1 MFQHTRSSRVRAAE
15 VAIILGIGKSTVW
28 RWVKE
33 KPDFPQPRRDGRR
46 CTFWLRSEVEAYATG
61 SSHEQEAACGV

>member
-61 SSHEQEAACGV
+61 SSHEQEAACGA

>member
-33 KPDFPQPRRDGRR
+33 KPDFPQPRREGRR
-46 CTFWLRSEVEAYATG
+46 CTFWLRSEVEAYASG
-61 SSHEQEAACGV
+61 SSQKQEAACGA

>member
-1 MFQHTRSSRVRAAE
+1 MHQITRSSRIRAAE

-33 KPDFPQPRRDGRR
+33 RPGFPQPRREGTRY
-46 CTFWLRSEVEAYATG
+46 TFWLRSEVEAYAIG
-61 SSHEQEAACGV
+61 KSQNQEAACGV

>member
-61 SSHEQEAACGV
+61 SSQEQEAVCGA

>member
-61 SSHEQEAACGV
+61 CCQDQEAVCGA

>member
-1 MFQHTRSSRVRAAE
+1 MHQITRSSRVRAAE

-33 KPDFPQPRRDGRR
+33 RPDFPQPRREGNRY
-46 CTFWLRSEVEAYATG
+46 TFWLRSEVEAYAT
-61 SSHEQEAACGV
+61 SSSQEQEAACGA

>member
-28 RWVKE
+28 RWE